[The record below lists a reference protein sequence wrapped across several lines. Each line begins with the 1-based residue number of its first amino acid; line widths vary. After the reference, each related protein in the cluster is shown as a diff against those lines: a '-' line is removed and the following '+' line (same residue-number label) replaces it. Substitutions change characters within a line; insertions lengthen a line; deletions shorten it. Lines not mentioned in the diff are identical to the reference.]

1 MSSSQWQPVRAEDE
15 NGGKRRKRENK
26 ECFDGQVTDRHD
38 PNGQPPIAKYT
49 LWWCWLERRAAEHLR
64 CHVFYSFAFVD
75 PFYLNLLNL
84 LISFTNFVFN
94 TWSASNCFSISGGR
108 TLRQERTGA
117 SRDAE
122 DTAVHN
128 RSSIVCLLFVDL
140 FCYDGCCFIS

>member
-1 MSSSQWQPVRAEDE
+1 MVLVGEACSRAFTVP
-15 NGGKRRKRENK
+15 RILQR
-26 ECFDGQVTDRHD
+26 
-38 PNGQPPIAKYT
+38 
-49 LWWCWLERRAAEHLR
+49 
-64 CHVFYSFAFVD
+64 FAFVD

-122 DTAVHN
+122 DIAVHN
-128 RSSIVCLLFVDL
+128 RSSIVCFVVFFVRRSIFLIKLARSFYNVKILDTVFL
-140 FCYDGCCFIS
+140 VL

>member
-1 MSSSQWQPVRAEDE
+1 MVLVGEACSRAFTVP
-15 NGGKRRKRENK
+15 RILQR
-26 ECFDGQVTDRHD
+26 
-38 PNGQPPIAKYT
+38 
-49 LWWCWLERRAAEHLR
+49 
-64 CHVFYSFAFVD
+64 FAFVD

-122 DTAVHN
+122 DIAVHN
-128 RSSIVCLLFVDL
+128 RSSIVCFVVRRSIFLIKLARSFYNVNLDTVFL
-140 FCYDGCCFIS
+140 VL